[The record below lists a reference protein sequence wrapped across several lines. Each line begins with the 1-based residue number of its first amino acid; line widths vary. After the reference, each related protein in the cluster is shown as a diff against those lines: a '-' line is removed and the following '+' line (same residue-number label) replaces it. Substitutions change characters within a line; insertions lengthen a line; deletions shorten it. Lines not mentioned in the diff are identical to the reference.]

1 MADILLADNAVYSR
15 FVFIQTPPFGQ
26 PINKPDLR
34 IARGSHS
41 FSYGNDALK
50 ITRADILG

>member
-41 FSYGNDALK
+41 FSYALK